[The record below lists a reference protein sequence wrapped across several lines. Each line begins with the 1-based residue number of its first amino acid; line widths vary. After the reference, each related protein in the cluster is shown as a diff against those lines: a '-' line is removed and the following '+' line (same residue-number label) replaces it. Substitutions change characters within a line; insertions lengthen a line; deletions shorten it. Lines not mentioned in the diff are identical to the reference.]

1 MSLSRRL
8 RLPLVTGLRSGGR
21 TDAGGDGATMISVGR
36 AIGSRDHGPRAKRVA
51 LTPELIGLIS
61 MHYKAGDSIREVAT
75 RCGVSYGGARNAL
88 LASGTPIRAKGPGTY
103 RRNDAVRRATP

>member
-1 MSLSRRL
+1 M
-8 RLPLVTGLRSGGR
+8 PATGLPSGLSG
-21 TDAGGDGATMISVGR
+21 AGHEEALSPALTATMISVGR

-51 LTPELIGLIS
+51 LTPELINLIS